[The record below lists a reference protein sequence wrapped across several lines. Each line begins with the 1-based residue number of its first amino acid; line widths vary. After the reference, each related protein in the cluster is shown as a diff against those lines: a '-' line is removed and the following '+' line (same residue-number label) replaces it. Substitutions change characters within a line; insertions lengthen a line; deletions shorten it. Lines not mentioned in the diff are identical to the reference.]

1 METGVPSPLRGLPGV
16 TAVQSQRSR
25 PCWWAQD
32 TDTLLASCNCSWLP
46 QQQAHGFRVSCP
58 IPPSQAPSPGLEEVY
73 EAVRKVV
80 SCPQTQISQLSLA
93 LEKKGAK
100 PGQVPAGGC
109 I

>member
-25 PCWWAQD
+25 PCWWARD
-32 TDTLLASCNCSWLP
+32 TDTLLASCNCSWL
-46 QQQAHGFRVSCP
+46 GFGVSCP

-93 LEKKGAK
+93 LEKKGVK
-100 PGQVPAGGC
+100 PRQVPVGGC